1 MFLFFIS
8 LLILQIPSARVSSTP
23 VEDDSAVR
31 KISSDLFRDP
41 NAFLFP
47 DDNLYEEI
55 AKDTNSGFS
64 TRRDSGDYDD
74 SDDYEDDDYYED
86 VFIARKRKWWNW
98 NIQENHFQSKILLIL
113 IKMY

>member
-1 MFLFFIS
+1 MNK
-8 LLILQIPSARVSSTP
+8 ILQINSN
-23 VEDDSAVR
+23 
-31 KISSDLFRDP
+31 LFRDP

-86 VFIARKRKWWNW
+86 VFIARKRK
-98 NIQENHFQSKILLIL
+98 
-113 IKMY
+113 